1 MASYTNLRRRC
12 QEIFSDS
19 SQPRTVSDIL
29 VRSDLMDVM
38 RLVLKLFALLVVAE
52 RCLAPTTFQLTR
64 SLKEKD
70 QRVFDEVAV
79 RVGFDV
85 QAL

>member
-38 RLVLKLFALLVVAE
+38 RLVLKLFAFLVVAE

-64 SLKEKD
+64 SLKEKGPTCL
-70 QRVFDEVAV
+70 RRSRGKGGV
-79 RVGFDV
+79 
-85 QAL
+85 